1 MIDTHDRY
9 IFCIFI
15 YMFTISTYIY
25 IYIHK
30 YIYTHKGL
38 LAAKG
43 SIKITQQNHEC
54 ISLLPKYHLAG
65 HRIFS
70 PFALHR
76 SNTSS
81 RCSRKTQRFTA
92 ATMGQQSGTVPE
104 KNEEIIK
111 TDFTSKLQKK
121 TLDLECDLRRM

>member
-15 YMFTISTYIY
+15 YMFTISTY